1 MFMPI
6 ENINSSQNQGRFF
19 DDKLSTKL
27 NPKNKLYK
35 LRDLINW
42 SDLESR
48 ALSDVQIKQFGRNKK
63 SHRVMLGLTMLQAMY
78 NGSDS
83 FTEEELKEN
92 IYWQYFCGFEYLQ
105 QDVDVS
111 ESTIRRFRVVLGEE
125 GYQEIM
131 KELLRIGLKVGALKK
146 KDLGSAIIDTTVQIK
161 NIKHPH
167 DAYLMETAREKI
179 VMLCKELGFGLNET
193 YAKAFKYGIIKLW
206 KYKQDSKARLR
217 IKIMKNLK
225 TRLGRIIRIC
235 EREIIK
241 QSIELSPSQSTVL
254 SRAKSIHAQ
263 SVLKKK
269 EKDAYKE
276 ENKILYSF
284 HAPEVECIG
293 KGKLNKP
300 YEFGNKVGIA
310 VSGEVTLF

>member
-42 SDLESR
+42 SDLELR

-193 YAKAFKYGIIKLW
+193 YAKAFKYGIIKL
-206 KYKQDSKARLR
+206 
-217 IKIMKNLK
+217 N
-225 TRLGRIIRIC
+225 T
-235 EREIIK
+235 
-241 QSIELSPSQSTVL
+241 
-254 SRAKSIHAQ
+254 
-263 SVLKKK
+263 
-269 EKDAYKE
+269 
-276 ENKILYSF
+276 NKIARHCCVLR
-284 HAPEVECIG
+284 
-293 KGKLNKP
+293 
-300 YEFGNKVGIA
+300 
-310 VSGEVTLF
+310 